1 MDDASRQT
9 LKFKFAKLTMV
20 LNGVFLFAAIAIL
33 AIAGI
38 IPVYRIP
45 VAVVFGLAA
54 IGLAVYFV
62 VAYRRDKAWLASVP
76 DDKPAEKAAEAA
88 AGDVSKAAGL
98 DADATEPKE

>member
-54 IGLAVYFV
+54 IALAVYFV

-76 DDKPAEKAAEAA
+76 DDKPAEDAGAASAPGASEAPA
-88 AGDVSKAAGL
+88 DVT
-98 DADATEPKE
+98 DAKE